1 MRTIIE
7 TGLFLSGGF
16 LISILQGLILI
27 PNILLI
33 SYKKRLFDQP
43 DERKVHSIPV
53 PRLGGISFFPAILV
67 SLCLI
72 IGLFHC
78 VGIPIA
84 RLLTDRSLLE
94 LLFWV
99 SGCMLLYLIGV
110 ADDLVGVGYRYK
122 FVVQVFTAILLVL
135 PGAWINSLGGLFGI
149 YMLPSWVGIPL
160 TVLIV
165 VYITNAINL
174 IDGIDGLASGL
185 SCIALTVLA
194 AICISNG
201 SYFYALLALATLGI
215 LIPFWFYNV
224 FGNAQRGHK
233 LFMGDTGSLTIGY
246 ILSFL
251 VIQLSVVHSD
261 GEVRTN
267 PYMVIAFSTPLVPL
281 LDVFRV
287 VLHRLRKGRNPFLP
301 DKNHIHHKLL
311 RTGMRVRTVLV
322 TVLLISFFFIGM
334 NILLSPV
341 LNLTWLLV
349 LNMLLWALIHL
360 IINRCIILYK
370 EKSSIN
376 EIN

>member
-201 SYFYALLALATLGI
+201 SY
-215 LIPFWFYNV
+215 NV

-267 PYMVIAFSTPLVPL
+267 PYMVIAFSTLLVPL

>member
-7 TGLFLSGGF
+7 TGLFFIGWFFRYPFS
-16 LISILQGLILI
+16 QGLILI

-233 LFMGDTGSLTIGY
+233 PFCMGVYRKLDDRLY
-246 ILSFL
+246 P
-251 VIQLSVVHSD
+251 QLL
-261 GEVRTN
+261 GNTTKCRT
-267 PYMVIAFSTPLVPL
+267 
-281 LDVFRV
+281 FRW
-287 VLHRLRKGRNPFLP
+287 GGP
-301 DKNHIHHKLL
+301 DKPLY
-311 RTGMRVRTVLV
+311 GY
-322 TVLLISFFFIGM
+322 S
-334 NILLSPV
+334 ILDAPG
-341 LNLTWLLV
+341 
-349 LNMLLWALIHL
+349 
-360 IINRCIILYK
+360 
-370 EKSSIN
+370 SSS
-376 EIN
+376 

>member
-110 ADDLVGVGYRYK
+110 ADVWWVS
-122 FVVQVFTAILLVL
+122 VIVTNLLFRFL
-135 PGAWINSLGGLFGI
+135 RR
-149 YMLPSWVGIPL
+149 
-160 TVLIV
+160 
-165 VYITNAINL
+165 
-174 IDGIDGLASGL
+174 
-185 SCIALTVLA
+185 
-194 AICISNG
+194 
-201 SYFYALLALATLGI
+201 SY
-215 LIPFWFYNV
+215 WCC
-224 FGNAQRGHK
+224 RGH
-233 LFMGDTGSLTIGY
+233 GLT
-246 ILSFL
+246 
-251 VIQLSVVHSD
+251 
-261 GEVRTN
+261 R
-267 PYMVIAFSTPLVPL
+267 
-281 LDVFRV
+281 
-287 VLHRLRKGRNPFLP
+287 
-301 DKNHIHHKLL
+301 
-311 RTGMRVRTVLV
+311 
-322 TVLLISFFFIGM
+322 
-334 NILLSPV
+334 
-341 LNLTWLLV
+341 
-349 LNMLLWALIHL
+349 
-360 IINRCIILYK
+360 
-370 EKSSIN
+370 
-376 EIN
+376 

>member
-33 SYKKRLFDQP
+33 SYKKRLFDHP

-94 LLFWV
+94 FLFWV

-185 SCIALTVLA
+185 SCIALTRRSWFLFLMSFVWC
-194 AICISNG
+194 CIDYVKAG
-201 SYFYALLALATLGI
+201 IPSYRIRITSIISCCG
-215 LIPFWFYNV
+215 
-224 FGNAQRGHK
+224 
-233 LFMGDTGSLTIGY
+233 
-246 ILSFL
+246 L
-251 VIQLSVVHSD
+251 VCVSV
-261 GEVRTN
+261 R
-267 PYMVIAFSTPLVPL
+267 Y
-281 LDVFRV
+281 
-287 VLHRLRKGRNPFLP
+287 
-301 DKNHIHHKLL
+301 
-311 RTGMRVRTVLV
+311 
-322 TVLLISFFFIGM
+322 
-334 NILLSPV
+334 
-341 LNLTWLLV
+341 W
-349 LNMLLWALIHL
+349 
-360 IINRCIILYK
+360 
-370 EKSSIN
+370 
-376 EIN
+376 

>member
-194 AICISNG
+194 
-201 SYFYALLALATLGI
+201 
-215 LIPFWFYNV
+215 
-224 FGNAQRGHK
+224 
-233 LFMGDTGSLTIGY
+233 
-246 ILSFL
+246 LS
-251 VIQLSVVHSD
+251 
-261 GEVRTN
+261 
-267 PYMVIAFSTPLVPL
+267 
-281 LDVFRV
+281 
-287 VLHRLRKGRNPFLP
+287 
-301 DKNHIHHKLL
+301 
-311 RTGMRVRTVLV
+311 
-322 TVLLISFFFIGM
+322 
-334 NILLSPV
+334 
-341 LNLTWLLV
+341 
-349 LNMLLWALIHL
+349 LIH
-360 IINRCIILYK
+360 I
-370 EKSSIN
+370 
-376 EIN
+376 